1 MAQQD
6 KGTTDRLA
14 PIIAS
19 IKLERRSGQF
29 IVRRGEGLALEE
41 GVLLFAQGQ
50 VIQATVGRRSG
61 PDAVN
66 WVSAWRQASYIFLP
80 EDAEKEAPAA
90 PASPQRQVARQS
102 DSPGTSQTWGNVS
115 KRELAPAPGM
125 AFMFAIPSVTVD
137 SSTALAKID
146 QASLLRIYRLL
157 YMLIDGYRC
166 VGELAPMLGK
176 SAGEVHTMLCNLEW
190 LGIIRITRSTTN

>member
-1 MAQQD
+1 MAQKD

-61 PDAVN
+61 SEAVN
-66 WVSAWRQASYIFLP
+66 WVTAWRQASYVFLP
-80 EDAEKEAPAA
+80 EDAEKEVPAV
-90 PASPQRQVARQS
+90 PDFPQRQVARQS
-102 DSPGTSQTWGNVS
+102 DSPGTPQAWGNVF
-115 KRELAPAPGM
+115 KRELAPGM
-125 AFMFAIPSVTVD
+125 AFLSAVPSVTVD
-137 SSTALAKID
+137 PSTALAKID
-146 QASLLRIYRLL
+146 QAGLLRIYRLI

-176 SAGEVHTMLCNLEW
+176 SVEEVHTMLCNLEW
-190 LGIIRITRSTTN
+190 LGIIRIARSTNN